1 MFYEGASGYRSF
13 SHYIRTFATVLRPIL
28 PLGEQLLI
36 NRNCSFWLNETLDI
50 IGWWRKFIKVI
61 FLLPSI
67 FATFFLEETNGK
79 IHCKER
85 LFLAN
90 FQPQRHLEW
99 SSLHYTPEQKLIS
112 QKTKRWWFKNPLAM
126 GYIFFI
132 CSSNTQ
138 QEEEEEEE
146 ENCRESQY
154 LQIYIANNSTP
165 LTFILILDK
174 IVVEV
179 CDEFTL

>member
-1 MFYEGASGYRSF
+1 MKF
-13 SHYIRTFATVLRPIL
+13 
-28 PLGEQLLI
+28 
-36 NRNCSFWLNETLDI
+36 CTLDS
-50 IGWWRKFIKVI
+50 R
-61 FLLPSI
+61 
-67 FATFFLEETNGK
+67 TK
-79 IHCKER
+79 I
-85 LFLAN
+85 N
-90 FQPQRHLEW
+90 FPKDKKMMV
-99 SSLHYTPEQKLIS
+99 QKPRAI
-112 QKTKRWWFKNPLAM
+112 

-132 CSSNTQ
+132 CSSNT

-154 LQIYIANNSTP
+154 LQIYTANNSTP

>member
-1 MFYEGASGYRSF
+1 
-13 SHYIRTFATVLRPIL
+13 
-28 PLGEQLLI
+28 
-36 NRNCSFWLNETLDI
+36 
-50 IGWWRKFIKVI
+50 
-61 FLLPSI
+61 
-67 FATFFLEETNGK
+67 
-79 IHCKER
+79 
-85 LFLAN
+85 
-90 FQPQRHLEW
+90 
-99 SSLHYTPEQKLIS
+99 
-112 QKTKRWWFKNPLAM
+112 M